1 MAWMRRELAVLVF
14 AAAGWCSVASVAVAT
29 ESRDALHDAQA
40 AWLREDGAK
49 LAQLATATA
58 AQAKASAP
66 DQRYAHAFVQFRLQ
80 QLAFGAGRK
89 SDAAAAGDK
98 CLQALGPAVDAGRD
112 AESLALASAC
122 HGYLANLGGLKA
134 IANGP
139 KSRKRIDAAL
149 ALAPSNPRVVF
160 VDGLNYYFAP
170 SAFGGDKAKALQ
182 RFKVASKLF
191 GDADSAVG
199 APPWGEAECW
209 FFIGLASA
217 EAGDAAAASAAYAK
231 ALEIAPEFAAA
242 RRRAGATKA
251 G

>member
-1 MAWMRRELAVLVF
+1 MTGIQRGVAVLVF
-14 AAAGWCSVASVAVAT
+14 AAAGLCNAAPAAAAS
-29 ESRDALHDAQA
+29 ESPGTVHEAQA
-40 AWLREDGAK
+40 AWLREDGAALGK
-49 LAQLATATA
+49 LAATTA
-58 AQAKASAP
+58 AQARASNP

-89 SDAAAAGDK
+89 SDAATAGDR
-98 CLQALGPAVDAGRD
+98 CIEALAPATDAGRD
-112 AESLALASAC
+112 PESLALASAC

-139 KSRKRIDAAL
+139 RSRKRIDAAL
-149 ALAPSNPRVVF
+149 ALAPANPRVVF

-182 RFKVASKLF
+182 RFKAASKLF
-191 GDADSAVG
+191 EQAAAGG

-217 EAGDAAAASAAYAK
+217 EAGDAAAASAAYAR
-231 ALEIAPEFAAA
+231 ALKLAPEFAAA
-242 RRRAGATKA
+242 KRRGGAAKT